1 MPVNETSDYDRAAKL
16 SKDILRMFKPTVD
29 RATAVLALSHSIAFL
44 LAARELR
51 NRDEAVEQTFSAI
64 RDLVE
69 IKRED
74 SDEKRHRA
82 PPLEHTKGPDC
93 KACQCEEITAER
105 VALTIATVPLS
116 NDDRMAVIK
125 RLAVS
130 AICGMYEPED
140 RPAVMANF
148 IKGCLTGAT
157 AVGLDEAAEAS
168 ATKH

>member
-1 MPVNETSDYDRAAKL
+1 VPVNETSDYDRAAKL
-16 SKDILRMFKPTVD
+16 SKDILRMFRATDD

-69 IKRED
+69 MKRED
-74 SDEKRHRA
+74 SAETRHRA

-116 NDDRMAVIK
+116 NDDRMGVIK

-140 RPAVMANF
+140 RAVTVAAF
-148 IKGCLTGAT
+148 IKGCLMG
-157 AVGLDEAAEAS
+157 VSEVSQDEFDEAS